1 MRDHHNVAKDG
12 LLEEDQA
19 RLGGIVTCSMKRLEL
34 LRSLWTG
41 ITPDLRC
48 SFVELGL
55 GSSLTV
61 I

>member
-1 MRDHHNVAKDG
+1 MLPRSG